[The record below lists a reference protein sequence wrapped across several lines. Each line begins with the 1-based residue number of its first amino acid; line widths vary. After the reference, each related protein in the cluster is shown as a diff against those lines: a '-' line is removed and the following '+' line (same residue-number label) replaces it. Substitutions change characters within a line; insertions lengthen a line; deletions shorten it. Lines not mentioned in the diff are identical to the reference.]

1 MNKSFL
7 GFFLIVLAS
16 FNSGAQTIETNLA
29 GFVIKNYKCSLDR
42 YVAGD
47 LVNRTSAM
55 FTGRIRVKIIDA
67 ENDILW
73 QGTKNIKLE
82 GQNGL
87 NFFIES
93 QVGTCLAPNKVQITL
108 ER

>member
-16 FNSGAQTIETNLA
+16 FNSSAQTIETNLT
-29 GFVIKNYKCSLDR
+29 GFVIKNYKCSADK

-47 LVNRTSAM
+47 LVNRTSDM
-55 FTGRIRVKIIDA
+55 FTGRIRVKIIDK

-73 QGTKNIKLE
+73 QGISNIKLE

-87 NFFIES
+87 AFFIET
-93 QVGTCLAPNKVQITL
+93 QVSTCLAPNKVQITL